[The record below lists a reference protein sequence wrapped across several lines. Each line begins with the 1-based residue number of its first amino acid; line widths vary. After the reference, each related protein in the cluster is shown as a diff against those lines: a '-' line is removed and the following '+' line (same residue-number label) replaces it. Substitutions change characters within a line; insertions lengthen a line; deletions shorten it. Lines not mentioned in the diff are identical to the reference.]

1 MTASINRQIPIDT
14 VALPSQEPPSDSIDP
29 RWLLGVFRRRWGVFL
44 IVASVIFLVVAA
56 YTLHQKPVFTA
67 TASVMIDAQRL
78 QLFSADHNQ
87 PINSGAA
94 PDSNAVDT
102 QVEVIRS
109 RGVAEWV
116 VKELRLDDDP
126 EFAPSTTGSLGAR
139 ANRLAVEGLHGGRA
153 REAAASPADRARARH
168 ERIVDNLLG
177 PLDVRRIG
185 TTYVIAIDYTFRDPA
200 KAAAI
205 ANAFADGYLRDD
217 AEAKLSVDRDA
228 TDLLSSRLVD
238 LSERAAQDTT
248 AVQQYKIQHNLL
260 ATSGNT
266 GSTLVEQEISNY
278 NQQLATAKA
287 QAAEDDARLSTARAQ
302 LARGST
308 GDDLGE
314 TLNSPVIQS
323 LRAQRAIVSGQVAV
337 LSTRYGPR
345 YPDMLKAQR
354 QLADLDIQIHAEINR
369 IVSSLQAAA
378 DVSRQRVAST
388 EQTLGAARD
397 TLASNGRAQVGL
409 LALEG
414 KAAASQS
421 LYDAYLTRFKETS
434 TQVGTER
441 PDARIVSRAEI
452 PTVQTA
458 PKVGLYLAFGAI
470 LALGAAMVAIFVA
483 EALETGLMSAEDVEK
498 KLGAPYLGSLP
509 NLPSAAP
516 VTLGEA
522 ADDLTAH
529 PKSAFAEAFRSLRPV
544 LMHRTSGEGDRVLG
558 ITSPYAEDGK
568 TTTAVY
574 LAAAAAMQG
583 WKTVIVDCDLG
594 EHSLSDR
601 LPRGR
606 PGGLVE
612 LLNGGVSLEAALARD
627 PATGASI
634 LPITSASPAAPDL
647 FSGATFAALLAEL
660 QRTFDLVILDM
671 PAVLVDSDAR
681 ILASRCGEVVMLARW
696 RRTPRRAAQMAI
708 RLIEQTGAHIAGVA
722 LTRVG
727 ARRGGFWKRW
737 APASARVGSRTPAFG

>member
-1 MTASINRQIPIDT
+1 MTASIPRQIPT
-14 VALPSQEPPSDSIDP
+14 NTTASLSQEPPSDSIDP
-29 RWLLGVFRRRWGVFL
+29 RWLLGVFRRRWGIFL
-44 IVASVIFLVVAA
+44 IVAALIFFAVAA

-87 PINSGAA
+87 AINSGAA

-116 VKELRLDDDP
+116 VKTLQLDNDP
-126 EFAPSTTGSLGAR
+126 EFAPSTAGSLGAR
-139 ANRLAVEGLHGGRA
+139 ANRLAVQGLHHAPRVAVSRA
-153 REAAASPADRARARH
+153 DLARARH
-168 ERIVDNLLG
+168 EKIVDNLLG
-177 PLDVRRIG
+177 PLNVRRIG
-185 TTYVIAIDYTFRDPA
+185 TTYVIAIEYTHPNPA

-205 ANAFADGYLRDD
+205 ANAFAEGYLRDD
-217 AEAKLSVDRDA
+217 AESKLSVDRDA
-228 TDLLSSRLVD
+228 TDVLNSRLVD
-238 LSERAAQDTT
+238 LSERAAQDTA
-248 AVQQYKIQHNLL
+248 AVQQYRIEHSLL

-287 QAAEDDARLSTARAQ
+287 QAAEDTARLRTAREQ
-302 LARGST
+302 LANGSA

-323 LRAQRAIVSGQVAV
+323 LRSQRAIVSGQVAV
-337 LSTRYGPR
+337 LSARYGPR
-345 YPDMLKAQR
+345 YPDMLKAQH
-354 QLADLDIQIHAEINR
+354 QLADLDAQIRAEINR
-369 IVSSLQAAA
+369 IVSSLQASAE
-378 DVSRQRVAST
+378 VSRQRVAST
-388 EQTLGAARD
+388 EQTLGGARD

-441 PDARIVSRAEI
+441 PDARIVSRAEV

-470 LALGAAMVAIFVA
+470 LALGAAMVAIFIA
-483 EALETGLMSAEDVEK
+483 EALETGLMSADDVER
-498 KLGAPYLGSLP
+498 KLGAAYLGSLP
-509 NLPSAAP
+509 SLPSAAP
-516 VTLGEA
+516 VTMGEA
-522 ADDLTAH
+522 ASYLAAN
-529 PKSAFAEAFRSLRPV
+529 PKSAFAESFRGLRPA
-544 LMHRTSGEGDRVLG
+544 LMHPTSAATDRVLG

-568 TTTAVY
+568 TTTAIY
-574 LAAAAAMQG
+574 LGAAAAMQG

-594 EHSLSDR
+594 DHSLSNR

-606 PGGLVE
+606 QGGLIEV
-612 LLNGGVSLEAALARD
+612 LNGGVALEAALVRD
-627 PATGASI
+627 PATGAAF
-634 LPITSASPAAPDL
+634 LPITGVSSTTPDL
-647 FSGATFAALLAEL
+647 FGGAKFAALLAEL
-660 QRTFDLVILDM
+660 RTAFDLVILDM
-671 PAVLVDSDAR
+671 PSILVDSDAR
-681 ILASRCGEVVMLARW
+681 ILTSQCGEVVLLARW
-696 RRTPRRAAQMAI
+696 RKTPRRAAQSAI
-708 RLIEQTGAHIAGVA
+708 RLIQQSGAHLAGVA
-722 LTRVG
+722 LTRAG
-727 ARRGGFWKRW
+727 PRGGGLWKRW
-737 APASARVGSRTPAFG
+737 TPASARGGSHTPAFS